1 MYGLTQE
8 TITRLQDIFSSF
20 NAIEKVILFGSRA
33 KEDFREGSDIDFAVR
48 GKSVTLDLL
57 LDIKLQIDALD
68 LPYHIDLIDY
78 ESTDNNALKEHI
90 DRVGKVFY
98 EAPEARF

>member
-8 TITRLQDIFSSF
+8 TITQLQDIFSSF

-48 GKSVTLDLL
+48 GKSITLDLL

-78 ESTDNNALKEHI
+78 ESTNNNALKEHI

-98 EAPEARF
+98 EAPETRF

>member
-8 TITRLQDIFSSF
+8 TITQLQDIFSSF

-48 GKSVTLDLL
+48 GKSITLDLL

-78 ESTDNNALKEHI
+78 ESIGNRALKAHI